1 MRNLLPDDAGGDLSA
16 LCVWPD
22 QVRHWYRYMWT
33 GPLHFIDTPDEACSF
48 DYSSK
53 LINVRWWDAWIRR
66 TVGGMDPLVSSLSP
80 ATYCTCDMQCNG
92 MVSSLVSRGLPRPR
106 RRQGHVRRRRH
117 RQLHVPAAAL
127 QARQRRQ
134 EM

>member
-53 LINVRWWDAWIRR
+53 LINVRWWDGSVGPLVGWIRSYPLYLLLR
-66 TVGGMDPLVSSLSP
+66 TVRDV
-80 ATYCTCDMQCNG
+80 TCNAMEWC
-92 MVSSLVSRGLPRPR
+92 R
-106 RRQGHVRRRRH
+106 RW
-117 RQLHVPAAAL
+117 
-127 QARQRRQ
+127 
-134 EM
+134 